1 MKSLLQVNLTPIL
14 RTSVLTSHWK
24 MTLCF
29 TPELQSTQEAIS
41 LESWPKKTCSVEKKN
56 KPKPLY
62 SYSRKKTPQEPKEE
76 SSDFK
81 EQFSH

>member
-1 MKSLLQVNLTPIL
+1 
-14 RTSVLTSHWK
+14 

-41 LESWPKKTCSVEKKN
+41 LESWPKKTHSVEKKKTPN
-56 KPKPLY
+56 HSILIQG
-62 SYSRKKTPQEPKEE
+62 KKTPQEPKEE
-76 SSDFK
+76 TSDFK